1 MKNYRILL
9 LGSGGREHALAWKI
23 AQSEKC
29 EKLFIAPGNAG
40 TSNCGENVD
49 IKADDFE
56 ALKNFALKN
65 NVNMIVVGPEDPLV
79 KGIYDE
85 FRNDERTCHIPVI
98 GPSKAGAVL
107 EGSKDFAKGFMQRH
121 NIPTARYKTFNGTNI
136 DEGLRFLETLKAP
149 YVLKAD
155 GLCAGKGVLI
165 LPTLDEA
172 KHELKEMLGG
182 MFGNASANVV
192 IEEFLSGIECSVFVL
207 TDGQHYK
214 ILPEAK
220 DYKRIGEG
228 DTGLNTGGMGSV
240 TPVPFA
246 TKEWM
251 QKVEDRIIRP
261 TVEGLAQENID
272 YKGFIFFG
280 LINVEGNPM
289 VIEYNC
295 RMGDPETE
303 SVMLR
308 LKSDIVDLFEG
319 VAEGNL
325 DQRYI
330 EFDERAAVCVMLVS
344 GGYPQSYKK
353 GYPISGIDEVEGSI
367 VFHSG
372 TTMKDGEVVTSGGR
386 VIAVSSYGANKEEA
400 LRKSFQ
406 EAQKINFTDK
416 YFRSDIG
423 ADL

>member
-1 MKNYRILL
+1 M
-9 LGSGGREHALAWKI
+9 
-23 AQSEKC
+23 
-29 EKLFIAPGNAG
+29 
-40 TSNCGENVD
+40 
-49 IKADDFE
+49 KADDFE
-56 ALKNFALKN
+56 AIKSFCVEKGIDM
-65 NVNMIVVGPEDPLV
+65 VVVGPEDPLV
-79 KGIYDE
+79 KGIYD
-85 FRNDERTCHIPVI
+85 NLKADARTKDIPVI

-107 EGSKDFAKGFMQRH
+107 EGSKDFAKSFMQRH
-121 NIPTARYKTFNGTNI
+121 NIPTARYQTFDGEHLE
-136 DEGLRFLETLKAP
+136 EGLKFLETLEAP

-165 LPTLDEA
+165 LPTLEEA
-172 KHELKEMLGG
+172 QKELKEMLGG
-182 MFGNASANVV
+182 MFGNASSRVV
-192 IEEFLSGIECSVFVL
+192 IEEFMSGIECSVFVL

-220 DYKRIGEG
+220 DYKRIGEH

-251 QKVEDRIIRP
+251 KKVEDRIIRP
-261 TVEGLAQENID
+261 TVEGLAAENID

-280 LINVEGNPM
+280 LINRSNTPTGEPEPY

-319 VAEGNL
+319 VAAGNL
-325 DQRYI
+325 DQRHI
-330 EFDERAAVCVMLVS
+330 EFDPRAAVCVMLVS
-344 GGYPQSYKK
+344 GGYPQTYQK
-353 GYPISGIDEVEGSI
+353 GYPITGIDQVEGSI

-372 TTMKDGEVVTSGGR
+372 TALKDGEVVTAGGR
-386 VIAVSSYGANKEEA
+386 VIAVSSYGKDKAEA
-400 LRKSFQ
+400 LQKSFE
-406 EAQKINFTDK
+406 EAQKIQFTDK
-416 YFRSDIG
+416 YFRRDIG